1 MHYENLVDLHT
12 HSDHSFDGKQSCMLL
27 CETAVAKGASC
38 IAITDHCEIDS
49 KTEDFRAL
57 CTNQYVET
65 FECKRYFEGQLLVLQ
80 GIELGQA
87 IYNIPLAN
95 HILDKFN
102 YDFVLGSIHNLPE
115 MEDFFF
121 MDYKDKDVYD
131 LLSRYFQKELELA
144 KWDGFDS
151 LAHLT
156 YPLRYMVGEQKIPV
170 DMTRFDDVIGE
181 IFETLIKNHKAL
193 EINTSGIAMPL
204 GDTLPGEAY
213 IQRFHDM
220 GGQYITVGSDAHV
233 PEKLCGN
240 VDKGMALAKK
250 CGFDYVTIFNRREP
264 MLVPIAESQGEKTI

>member
-1 MHYENLVDLHT
+1 M
-12 HSDHSFDGKQSCMLL
+12 
-27 CETAVAKGASC
+27 
-38 IAITDHCEIDS
+38 
-49 KTEDFRAL
+49 
-57 CTNQYVET
+57 
-65 FECKRYFEGQLLVLQ
+65 
-80 GIELGQA
+80 
-87 IYNIPLAN
+87 
-95 HILDKFN
+95 
-102 YDFVLGSIHNLPE
+102 
-115 MEDFFF
+115 
-121 MDYKDKDVYD
+121 
-131 LLSRYFQKELELA
+131 LSRYLQKELELA

-264 MLVPIAESQGEKTI
+264 MLVPIA

>member
-1 MHYENLVDLHT
+1 
-12 HSDHSFDGKQSCMLL
+12 MLEQVRNEAKAAAL
-27 CETAVAKGASC
+27 EICQVAKLR
-38 IAITDHCEIDS
+38 
-49 KTEDFRAL
+49 K
-57 CTNQYVET
+57 
-65 FECKRYFEGQLLVLQ
+65 GQILVV
-80 GIELGQA
+80 GCSTSEVTGHKVGSYSSPELGQA

-264 MLVPIAESQGEKTI
+264 MLVPIA

>member
-144 KWDGFDS
+144 KWGGFDS

-181 IFETLIKNHKAL
+181 IFDRVFDQASLTAAPLTDVQTTLVPPGGATMVEFGLEVPGRFLLVDHAL
-193 EINTSGIAMPL
+193 SRLERGL
-204 GDTLPGEAY
+204 
-213 IQRFHDM
+213 
-220 GGQYITVGSDAHV
+220 VGFLIV
-233 PEKLCGN
+233 EGPEN
-240 VDKGMALAKK
+240 PE
-250 CGFDYVTIFNRREP
+250 IFNGTATEG
-264 MLVPIAESQGEKTI
+264 SGH

>member
-49 KTEDFRAL
+49 K
-57 CTNQYVET
+57 T

-131 LLSRYFQKELELA
+131 LLSRYFQKELELDLPTA
-144 KWDGFDS
+144 VYGWGAEDPGGYD
-151 LAHLT
+151 
-156 YPLRYMVGEQKIPV
+156 PV
-170 DMTRFDDVIGE
+170 
-181 IFETLIKNHKAL
+181 
-193 EINTSGIAMPL
+193 
-204 GDTLPGEAY
+204 
-213 IQRFHDM
+213 
-220 GGQYITVGSDAHV
+220 
-233 PEKLCGN
+233 
-240 VDKGMALAKK
+240 
-250 CGFDYVTIFNRREP
+250 
-264 MLVPIAESQGEKTI
+264 

>member
-1 MHYENLVDLHT
+1 
-12 HSDHSFDGKQSCMLL
+12 MLL

-38 IAITDHCEIDS
+38 IAIADHCEIDS

-264 MLVPIAESQGEKTI
+264 MLVPIA

>member
-151 LAHLT
+151 LAHC
-156 YPLRYMVGEQKIPV
+156 
-170 DMTRFDDVIGE
+170 
-181 IFETLIKNHKAL
+181 
-193 EINTSGIAMPL
+193 GIWL
-204 GDTLPGEAY
+204 G
-213 IQRFHDM
+213 
-220 GGQYITVGSDAHV
+220 
-233 PEKLCGN
+233 
-240 VDKGMALAKK
+240 
-250 CGFDYVTIFNRREP
+250 NRRSRW
-264 MLVPIAESQGEKTI
+264 I

>member
-121 MDYKDKDVYD
+121 MDYKDKDGN
-131 LLSRYFQKELELA
+131 
-144 KWDGFDS
+144 WIGFDADMAK
-151 LAHLT
+151 L
-156 YPLRYMVGEQKIPV
+156 VGEKLGVEV
-170 DMTRFDDVIGE
+170 DFVEIDWDNKVMELNSKNIDVVWNGMT
-181 IFETLIKNHKAL
+181 L
-193 EINTSGIAMPL
+193 TSEVTSAMEC
-204 GDTLPGEAY
+204 TNAY
-213 IQRFHDM
+213 CNNAQ
-220 GGQYITVGSDAHV
+220 VVVV
-233 PEKLCGN
+233 PEGK
-240 VDKGMALAKK
+240 
-250 CGFDYVTIFNRREP
+250 
-264 MLVPIAESQGEKTI
+264 

>member
-151 LAHLT
+151 LAQLT

-264 MLVPIAESQGEKTI
+264 MLVPIA

>member
-181 IFETLIKNHKAL
+181 IFETLIKNIKPWKSTPAAL
-193 EINTSGIAMPL
+193 PCLWVTPYPGKRTYSAFTIWAGSILPL
-204 GDTLPGEAY
+204 GRTPMCRKSCAAMWT
-213 IQRFHDM
+213 RVWRWPRS
-220 GGQYITVGSDAHV
+220 VG
-233 PEKLCGN
+233 LT
-240 VDKGMALAKK
+240 M
-250 CGFDYVTIFNRREP
+250 
-264 MLVPIAESQGEKTI
+264 

>member
-102 YDFVLGSIHNLPE
+102 YDFVLGSIHNL
-115 MEDFFF
+115 
-121 MDYKDKDVYD
+121 
-131 LLSRYFQKELELA
+131 
-144 KWDGFDS
+144 
-151 LAHLT
+151 
-156 YPLRYMVGEQKIPV
+156 RYMVGEQKIPV

-264 MLVPIAESQGEKTI
+264 MLVPIA

>member
-102 YDFVLGSIHNLPE
+102 YDFVLGSIHNLP
-115 MEDFFF
+115 D
-121 MDYKDKDVYD
+121 
-131 LLSRYFQKELELA
+131 
-144 KWDGFDS
+144 
-151 LAHLT
+151 
-156 YPLRYMVGEQKIPV
+156 MVGEQKIPV

-264 MLVPIAESQGEKTI
+264 MLVPIA